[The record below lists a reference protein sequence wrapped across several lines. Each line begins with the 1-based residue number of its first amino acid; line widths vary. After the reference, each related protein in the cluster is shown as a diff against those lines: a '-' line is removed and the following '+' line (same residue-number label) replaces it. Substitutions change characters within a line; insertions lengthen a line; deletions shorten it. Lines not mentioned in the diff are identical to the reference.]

1 MIAIYPAQRRS
12 HHSNLISLSFKRYIF
27 QMWAYKSAFYQR
39 PTAEQRGYTVDNTI
53 IFNTLNKIYYGI
65 KFNKRGYV

>member
-1 MIAIYPAQRRS
+1 MIALLPTQRKS
-12 HHSNLISLSFKRYIF
+12 HHSCLTSLNYKRYIF

-53 IFNTLNKIYYGI
+53 IINTLNKIYYV
-65 KFNKRGYV
+65 KSKKRRHV